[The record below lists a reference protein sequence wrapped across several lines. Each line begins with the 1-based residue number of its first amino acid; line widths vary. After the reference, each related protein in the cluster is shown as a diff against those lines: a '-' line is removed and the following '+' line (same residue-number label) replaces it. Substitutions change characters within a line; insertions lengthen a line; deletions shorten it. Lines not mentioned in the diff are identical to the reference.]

1 MTEKW
6 QTKPY
11 KIAGYAWMVILALI
25 GLYEIYASIDTKLGW
40 PDAKTLS
47 QYVQVR
53 GMDQGLFAVIVASF
67 LGWLFYHFVFEKK
80 NNAQADNKSQ

>member
-1 MTEKW
+1 MTKKW

-11 KIAGYAWMVILALI
+11 KIAGYAWMIILAQI
-25 GLYEIYASIDTKLGW
+25 GLYEIYASIDKKLGW

-53 GMDQGLFAVIVASF
+53 GLDQVVFSVIVASF
-67 LGWLFYHFVFEKK
+67 LGWLIYHFIFEKRR
-80 NNAQADNKSQ
+80 KS